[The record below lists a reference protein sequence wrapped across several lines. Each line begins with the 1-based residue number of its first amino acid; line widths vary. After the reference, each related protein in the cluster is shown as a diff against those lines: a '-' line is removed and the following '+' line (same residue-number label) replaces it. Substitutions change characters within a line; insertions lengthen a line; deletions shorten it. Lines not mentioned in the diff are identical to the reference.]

1 MKMVNKR
8 LGQFCRQHQW
18 KLVHHNNILTSE
30 INRNGL
36 HLNRRGNKLLDKNF
50 VNSLLHWQ
58 AIPSAHVSNE
68 IPAAGINT
76 NSSSESFH
84 FLPSMRGFKLASSHN
99 ATLPKH
105 IDSWESC
112 LLTVLWMFC
121 RLMNRLAITRFI
133 FPVTRSFAVIENMIV
148 GLVRA
153 FISMFALL

>member
-1 MKMVNKR
+1 M
-8 LGQFCRQHQW
+8 
-18 KLVHHNNILTSE
+18 
-30 INRNGL
+30 
-36 HLNRRGNKLLDKNF
+36 
-50 VNSLLHWQ
+50 
-58 AIPSAHVSNE
+58 SNE

-105 IDSWESC
+105 IDELRV
-112 LLTVLWMFC
+112 LLADCPLDVLS
-121 RLMNRLAITRFI
+121 LMNRLAITRFI